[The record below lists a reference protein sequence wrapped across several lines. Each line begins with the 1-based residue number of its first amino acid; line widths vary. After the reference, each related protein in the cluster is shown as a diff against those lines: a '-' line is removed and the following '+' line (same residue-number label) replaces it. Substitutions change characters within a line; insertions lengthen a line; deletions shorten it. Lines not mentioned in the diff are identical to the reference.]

1 MKRGRLS
8 RYSWAFVGVTEAF
21 WDGLAT
27 RRGLFIDHLV
37 VIAYK
42 MNRGRKASCLWKYPA
57 EERVYR
63 TDSRS
68 GVSFAPR
75 HMQIYTC
82 FPR

>member
-1 MKRGRLS
+1 M
-8 RYSWAFVGVTEAF
+8 
-21 WDGLAT
+21 
-27 RRGLFIDHLV
+27 FIDHLV

-68 GVSFAPR
+68 GVSFASDTCR
-75 HMQIYTC
+75 YTLV
-82 FPR
+82 FPDNPFRVIFYGSCPIVQR